1 MVVHSDGW
9 NACRDVLDELDGD
22 SMTYKI
28 VRFYRDGRNRRTI
41 KKGLSLEQAQ
51 AHCERE
57 DTAGEGWF
65 DGYTEDNK

>member
-1 MVVHSDGW
+1 MVVHSDGR
-9 NACRDVLDELDGD
+9 NACRDVPYQLAGD
-22 SMTYKI
+22 PMTYKI

-41 KKGLSLEQAQ
+41 QKGLTLEQAQ

>member
-28 VRFYRDGRNRRTI
+28 VRFYRDGRHRRTI
-41 KKGLSLEQAQ
+41 KKGLTLEQAQ

>member
-1 MVVHSDGW
+1 
-9 NACRDVLDELDGD
+9 
-22 SMTYKI
+22 MTYKI
-28 VRFYRDGRNRRTI
+28 VRFHRDNPEKNGETIEEGLTI
-41 KKGLSLEQAQ
+41 KEAQ

>member
-41 KKGLSLEQAQ
+41 KKGLTLEQAQ